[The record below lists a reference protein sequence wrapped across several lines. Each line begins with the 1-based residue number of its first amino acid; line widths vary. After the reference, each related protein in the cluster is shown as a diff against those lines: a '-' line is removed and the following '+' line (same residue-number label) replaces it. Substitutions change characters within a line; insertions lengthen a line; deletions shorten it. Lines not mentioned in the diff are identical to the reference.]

1 MIARYSGSSV
11 MSINPKSKL
20 QKVEVNILSR
30 VVTMYSDNG
39 EVLSVE
45 NNTSDEF
52 TRMCEFLNTHEDL
65 TEDMIEYLY

>member
-1 MIARYSGSSV
+1 

-65 TEDMIEYLY
+65 TEDMIEYVY